1 MGEGNMGRPMG
12 AGRVLVLD
20 IVLMKRRI
28 YRNESQEEYRASKTG
43 KGGITNGNGCEQDVV
58 RDREEGGALAKPG
71 QEAGRCKRQRGRV
84 SIGKAMTGSRTL

>member
-1 MGEGNMGRPMG
+1 MGEGNMGCLMG

-28 YRNESQEEYRASKTG
+28 YRNESQEEYRASETG

-58 RDREEGGALAKPG
+58 RDREEGRVLAKPG
-71 QEAGRCKRQRGRV
+71 QGAGRCERQRGRV
-84 SIGKAMTGSRTL
+84 SVGKAMTGSKTL